1 MPTMRTAQPPALL
14 PRIAGM
20 LLLAACCAGAVR
32 AQGQLP
38 VPEYQL
44 KAAYIFNF
52 AVFAEWPPEA
62 LPSGSPLQ
70 LCAFGGNLL
79 LDALQTLADKTVNG
93 RKLAVRA
100 LAGSGAGAARTCHLL
115 VLDRGDRERWPQ
127 LHRDLGGASVLTIAD
142 DKQIAAAGAM
152 LALFKEDQRI
162 VFDADLGA
170 IRAAHLALS
179 SKLLRLARSA
189 Q

>member
-1 MPTMRTAQPPALL
+1 
-14 PRIAGM
+14 
-20 LLLAACCAGAVR
+20 
-32 AQGQLP
+32 
-38 VPEYQL
+38 
-44 KAAYIFNF
+44 
-52 AVFAEWPPEA
+52 
-62 LPSGSPLQ
+62 
-70 LCAFGGNLL
+70 L
-79 LDALQTLADKTVNG
+79 LDALQALSDKTING

-100 LAGSGAGAARTCHLL
+100 LAAGGSAAARACHLL

-127 LHRDLGGASVLTIAD
+127 LHRELGGASVLTIAD
-142 DKQIAAAGAM
+142 DKQIAADGVM

-170 IRAAHLALS
+170 LRAAHLALS